1 MVVKPFNLWNLMLLE
16 VTGLWVSSAAGLA
29 QIQYSCAGTTG
40 LFKFNILTFKKIGQ
54 LHCTQVTG

>member
-1 MVVKPFNLWNLMLLE
+1 MLLE
-16 VTGLWVSSAAGLA
+16 VTGLWVSSAVGLA